1 MRIEHVA
8 SAFIVL
14 HFIGAHSWRE
24 LFVVMPFTVKCRLC
38 SKKFRTGSSLRKHF
52 NLNHPRS
59 KIGRTRFQDD
69 SGIFVEEPKAA
80 ALVNEENEYLEW
92 LGVLVERINASLVP
106 DHPGI

>member
-8 SAFIVL
+8 LAFIVL

-24 LFVVMPFTVKCRLC
+24 LFVVMPFIVKCRLC

-52 NLNHPRS
+52 NLKHPRS
-59 KIGRTRFQDD
+59 KTERTRFQDD